1 MTRPQIQSV
10 DLLDTHPRHEPDC
23 VATLNG
29 YQCAGGCAVDM
40 LTRID
45 DLLTLIDDLTR
56 ELAKREDLDARQDVV
71 LDALYSLVRAL
82 PETFEREHSVDS
94 RRVVN
99 ALSDARAVLA
109 GAGRVLP

>member
-1 MTRPQIQSV
+1 MT

-29 YQCAGGCAVDM
+29 YRCAGGCAVYM

-99 ALSDARAVLA
+99 ALRDARAVLA
-109 GAGRVLP
+109 GAGRALP